1 MLSISHLFMRISMSR
16 NYGIGHRDIYI
27 AGKAFLKQSF
37 KNKDIGATSF
47 GDLAQRWS
55 RFSRYIKYHT
65 ENGIGRLE
73 RITRESVIEYGK
85 YLADKVDAEEISAGY
100 SGPQI

>member
-1 MLSISHLFMRISMSR
+1 MLSISHLFMRIYMSR

-37 KNKDIGATSF
+37 KNKDIGGTSF

-55 RFSRYIKYHT
+55 KFARYIK
-65 ENGIGRLE
+65 G
-73 RITRESVIEYGK
+73 S
-85 YLADKVDAEEISAGY
+85 
-100 SGPQI
+100 PQNSEFKAR